1 MFNTNTEIMTD
12 NVTKIIVKSRYSP
25 ISGTTRE
32 VDGIISVMT
41 RRKTRTIRVLIKLKR
56 FILPVRV
63 RRTEIQSVIF
73 SPESEGR

>member
-1 MFNTNTEIMTD
+1 MFKTNTEIITD

-41 RRKTRTIRVLIKLKR
+41 RRKTRRLRIWIKFQRLYLACEGKEDGD
-56 FILPVRV
+56 
-63 RRTEIQSVIF
+63 TECDF
-73 SPESEGR
+73 LA